1 MTSDLS
7 ARPST
12 VVGGPVMPLAES
24 EAAVSTVPSA
34 SLLGPISRDAHPRM
48 TEGEAVLEAEACLY
62 CGGPCT
68 SAPCVGACPAGID
81 IPGFIKDIAQGR
93 PVDAATKIFAD
104 NILGGTC
111 ARVCPVEVLC
121 QGSCVLLKE
130 GRRAIQIG
138 RLQRYATDHAIESG
152 ASVVKGPAVAKRR
165 ESVGIVGAGP
175 AGLACAAELAKLG
188 YRVVVY
194 EARDFPG
201 GLVTRGIAPYKQQY
215 KPLPEEVEQIRALG
229 VQLRFGVRVGTD
241 ITIEQLR
248 EHHQAL
254 FLGCG
259 MGDDM
264 PAKIPGE
271 WLPGVWESLK
281 FIEAL
286 KLGPAGGLGV
296 GKRVAIIGG
305 GNTAIDVAREAV
317 MLKNAEASS
326 ANTAVDVA
334 RQAVMLGAREVV
346 MLYRRSEA
354 DMPAFA
360 HEIAAAK
367 REGVQIMPQVA
378 PVEFVGDSC
387 VTGVKCVRMRLGAPD
402 ASGRGRPEPI
412 PGSEFVVE
420 ADTVIKAIGQ
430 KPHTELFTALGVS
443 MKGSTVVI
451 DDDMKTSVAGLY
463 AGGDCVNGGS
473 TVVQAVRDGRKAARS
488 IDRAI
493 GGTERTS
500 VPDTPPARI
509 EQDNGTIK
517 HFQGDYRLT
526 TAPKLCK
533 GCNVCVTGCPSHIL
547 KLDSSNHIQV
557 TDASA
562 CVFCGLCEARCPDFA
577 IWIVRGA
584 TERARVFAQE
594 GKPVIS

>member
-1 MTSDLS
+1 MSN
-7 ARPST
+7 
-12 VVGGPVMPLAES
+12 
-24 EAAVSTVPSA
+24 VPSA
-34 SLLGPISRDAHPRM
+34 SLLGPISRDAHPRLNDA
-48 TEGEAVLEAEACLY
+48 EAVLEAEACLQ

-93 PVDAATKIFAD
+93 PVEAAAKIFAD

-138 RLQRYATDHAIESG
+138 RLQRYATDQAIESG
-152 ASVVKGPAVAKRR
+152 ASVVPPPPAQKRQ
-165 ESVGIVGAGP
+165 ESVGIIGAGP
-175 AGLACAAELAKLG
+175 AGLACAAELARMG
-188 YRVVVY
+188 YGVVVY
-194 EARDFPG
+194 EYRDFPG

-215 KPLPEEVEQIRALG
+215 KPLPEEVEQIRGLG
-229 VQLRFGVRVGTD
+229 VQLRFGVRVGVD
-241 ITIEQLR
+241 ISIDALR
-248 EHHQAL
+248 SKHDAL

-259 MGDDM
+259 MGDDS
-264 PAKIPGE
+264 PAKVPGE
-271 WLPGVWESLK
+271 FLPNVWESLK

-286 KLGPAGGLGV
+286 KLGPSGGLTIGR
-296 GKRVAIIGG
+296 RVAIIGG
-305 GNTAIDVAREAV
+305 GNTAIDVAREAR
-317 MLKNAEASS
+317 MLHATEATA
-326 ANTAVDVA
+326 ANTAIDVA
-334 RQAVMLGAREVV
+334 RQATMLGAAEVT

-360 HEIAAAK
+360 HEVSAAK
-367 REGVQIMPQVA
+367 REGVRIMPQVA
-378 PVEFVGDSC
+378 PVEFVGTTH
-387 VTGVKCVRMRLGAPD
+387 VTGVKCVRMRLGPPD

-420 ADTVIKAIGQ
+420 ADMVIKAIGQ
-430 KPHTELFTALGVS
+430 KPHSDLFTALGVA
-443 MKGSTVVI
+443 MKGSVVQI
-451 DDDMKTSVAGLY
+451 DEHMKTSVTGLY

-473 TVVQAVRDGRKAARS
+473 TVVQAVRDGRKAARA
-488 IDRAI
+488 IDRSLA
-493 GGTERTS
+493 GTSRAPRAEK
-500 VPDTPPARI
+500 VPGRV
-509 EQDNGTIK
+509 EQENGTLR

-533 GCNVCVTGCPSHIL
+533 GCNVCVTGCPTHTL
-547 KLDSSNHIQV
+547 RLDRANHIEV
-557 TDASA
+557 VDPNT

-577 IWIVRGA
+577 IWIARGA

-594 GKPVIS
+594 GEAVS